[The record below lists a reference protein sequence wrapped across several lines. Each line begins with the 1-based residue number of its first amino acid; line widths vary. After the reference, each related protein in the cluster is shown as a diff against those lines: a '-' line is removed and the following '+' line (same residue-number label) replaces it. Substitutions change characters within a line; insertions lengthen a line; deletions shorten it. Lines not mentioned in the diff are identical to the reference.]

1 MQASSNNLYMDVH
14 KNVAVSHE
22 ELLRAHMRDVEAQ
35 WKYGVKY
42 LRYWYNE
49 PSHTVFCLVEAP
61 SAEAATKVHIES
73 AGLPA
78 DEIIEVGAATVE
90 GYFGA
95 TSESNE
101 PSTLP
106 PVASGRTELDPGLR
120 TIMFTD
126 MEGSTP
132 ITQRMGDEKAY
143 ELLAAH
149 DTIIRDALR
158 EHGGREVKH
167 TGDGIMA
174 SFVSARHAVECAT
187 AIQRTLSERN
197 RGAPDQPIRIRIGL
211 SAGEPVDAHQ
221 DIFGAAVQLAAR
233 ACNHAQ
239 PGQILAANV
248 VRELCIGKGFSFI
261 DQGEVPLKG
270 FEEPVHL
277 YEVG

>member
-1 MQASSNNLYMDVH
+1 
-14 KNVAVSHE
+14 
-22 ELLRAHMRDVEAQ
+22 
-35 WKYGVKY
+35 VKY

-49 PSHTVFCLVEAP
+49 PAHTVFCLVDAP
-61 SAEAATKVHIES
+61 SAEAAIKVHIES

-78 DEIIEVGAATVE
+78 DEIIEVGAVNVE
-90 GYFGA
+90 AFFV
-95 TSESNE
+95 TTQESVE
-101 PSTLP
+101 PSILP
-106 PVASGRTELDPGLR
+106 GAIGERSELDPGLR

-126 MEGSTP
+126 LEGSTA

-158 EHGGREVKH
+158 EHDGREVKH

-174 SFVSARHAVECAT
+174 SFVSARHAVECGI
-187 AIQRTLSERN
+187 AIQRALSERN
-197 RGAPDQPIRIRIGL
+197 REARDEPIRIRIGL

-239 PGQILAANV
+239 PGQILVANV

-261 DQGEVPLKG
+261 DQGEVPLPG